1 MRGFALL
8 LALAV
13 AVLVA
18 SLTFTLVA
26 ALGRAAR
33 RRAVRAARWR
43 PRHYGRDGTT
53 VVAVSLVA
61 PDGRILDEYVV
72 QRIATADTDWTDRFI
87 RAQQV
92 AEERAFHLNSTG
104 TALPE

>member
-18 SLTFTLVA
+18 GLTFALVA
-26 ALGRAAR
+26 AIGRAAR

-43 PRHYGRDGTT
+43 PRHFGRDGTT
-53 VVAVSLVA
+53 VVTVSLVA
-61 PDGRILDEYVV
+61 LDGRILDEYVV
-72 QRIATADTDWTDRFI
+72 ERIAAAEPDWTDRFL
-87 RAQQV
+87 RAHQV
-92 AEERAFHLNSTG
+92 AEERAFHLNSADTG
-104 TALPE
+104 RR